1 MPEAFQ
7 PKLPSS
13 KLMKNTTNSVSV
25 PSINYPRSKSTSS
38 KPLKPK
44 ESVSEAKNHKDYCA
58 RPRYGVDRMLT
69 QILNLQTICR
79 QYHVLT
85 NALEFWTTTM
95 CRSSSI
101 KKSPYSGLISNV
113 LCLKQSISSAITTSN
128 ATTTEYDDAM

>member
-1 MPEAFQ
+1 
-7 PKLPSS
+7 
-13 KLMKNTTNSVSV
+13 
-25 PSINYPRSKSTSS
+25 
-38 KPLKPK
+38 
-44 ESVSEAKNHKDYCA
+44 DYCA
-58 RPRYGVDRMLT
+58 LPRPGVDRMLT
-69 QILNLQTICR
+69 QFLILQTICR

-95 CRSSSI
+95 CRNSSI